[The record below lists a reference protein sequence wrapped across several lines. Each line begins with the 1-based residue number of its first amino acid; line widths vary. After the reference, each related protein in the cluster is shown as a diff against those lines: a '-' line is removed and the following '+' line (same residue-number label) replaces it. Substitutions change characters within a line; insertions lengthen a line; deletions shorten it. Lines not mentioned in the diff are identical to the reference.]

1 MASDNAALSPFLVVN
16 TEDPSTPRPSSS
28 AACCVRLLGRGADG
42 QITLREN
49 TRAFEDIYLRPRSA
63 EALADCDMRVSVTL

>member
-1 MASDNAALSPFLVVN
+1 MASDNAALSPFLVVK
-16 TEDPSTPRPSSS
+16 TEDPSTPRPSS